1 MMITKERSMIDKD
14 KRAFVYYNLHRE
26 CWSVRQGGK
35 VVDHT
40 HDIMLRDC
48 QYLVGKAGRK
58 RVLREKRKNVHA
70 GVSGYV
76 VDFIPACRQHT
87 QLTYNPYR
95 HTTFVSVQ
103 DPFDSVKHS
112 DYAALTSGNGFRD
125 VEGMWK

>member
-1 MMITKERSMIDKD
+1 MIDKD

>member
-14 KRAFVYYNLHRE
+14 KRVFVYYNLHKE

-76 VDFIPACRQHT
+76 VDFIPACRTYHE
-87 QLTYNPYR
+87 LTYNPYR
-95 HTTFVSVQ
+95 HTTFVSKQ
-103 DPFDSVKHS
+103 DQFDSVKHS
-112 DYAALTSGNGFRD
+112 DYAVLTSGNGFRD
-125 VEGMWK
+125 VEGIWK

>member
-1 MMITKERSMIDKD
+1 MMITKEKRMIDKD

-35 VVDHT
+35 IVDHT
-40 HDIMLRDC
+40 HSIMLKDC
-48 QYLVGKAGRK
+48 RYLVGKAGRK

-76 VDFIPACRQHT
+76 VDLIPACRQHT